1 METGIELMRLRRD
14 EYKAEEDLYKM
25 NTDKI
30 CRSYHRGVF
39 DSDRKPKE
47 NSGLNLYCY
56 WSYFWCLTFL

>member
-56 WSYFWCLTFL
+56 